1 MSGNFDIARVG
12 DMLTFK
18 PDEDIESTTIGGL
31 VTEWLGR
38 VPKPGEVIERDG
50 IHVEVL
56 ASDEMRVEQVRIA
69 PAALE
74 IEARQNIS

>member
-1 MSGNFDIARVG
+1 
-12 DMLTFK
+12 MLNFK

-38 VPKPGEVIERDG
+38 VPKRGEVIERDG

-56 ASDEMRVEQVRIA
+56 ASDEMRVEQVRLSQFH
-69 PAALE
+69 P
-74 IEARQNIS
+74 RQAVESVSAEEVERAK